1 MRKRERE
8 AAGLVRGV
16 VYRLSEKTFS
26 LWGHIW
32 DHLDDFINPLYQRGE
47 TREVL
52 EPSTDIH
59 HLK

>member
-1 MRKRERE
+1 MYKGNKVASVLFCRF
-8 AAGLVRGV
+8 
-16 VYRLSEKTFS
+16 SEKTFS

-47 TREVL
+47 KHIL
-52 EPSTDIH
+52 EPSTDIR